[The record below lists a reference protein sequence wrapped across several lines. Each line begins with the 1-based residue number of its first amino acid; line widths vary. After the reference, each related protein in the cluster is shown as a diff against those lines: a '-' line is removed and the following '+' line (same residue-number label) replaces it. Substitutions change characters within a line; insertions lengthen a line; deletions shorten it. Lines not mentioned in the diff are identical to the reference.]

1 MEKHFYRKGFI
12 CIRHHSNSEFINKH
26 KYFNKLFTCF
36 DEYVDG
42 KKYIKI
48 NYAHKFPKNIKKNFL
63 EKKKLCVLINS
74 KKLSKYTNENDLYS
88 RRIEAIKWFE
98 ANHPDDFDLYGMG
111 WDKFIFSGPK
121 IIKSLNLIPFLPIFF
136 AKLLGQTFSSYK
148 GVVENK
154 KLLMEKY
161 RFSICYEN
169 TKNIPG
175 YITEK
180 IFDSFFAGCVPIYW
194 GANNILD
201 YIPKDC
207 FIDKR
212 DFQTYEDLYEFI
224 KNITEPE
231 YLNYLENIENY
242 LKSDAAFQFKSESF
256 VKTMIENIL
265 LEKIV
270 N

>member
-1 MEKHFYRKGFI
+1 
-12 CIRHHSNSEFINKH
+12 
-26 KYFNKLFTCF
+26 
-36 DEYVDG
+36 
-42 KKYIKI
+42 
-48 NYAHKFPKNIKKNFL
+48 
-63 EKKKLCVLINS
+63 
-74 KKLSKYTNENDLYS
+74 
-88 RRIEAIKWFE
+88 
-98 ANHPDDFDLYGMG
+98 MG

-136 AKLLGQTFSSYK
+136 AKLLGQTFSSYN